1 MNKKDETS
9 EIVLIGMSHKTAPI
23 EIREQFTFDRETLS
37 RFYSLVPSCGIEEV
51 VYLATC
57 NRVEL
62 YFTAGDRHH
71 AVEKLTELVEEFT
84 GLSRDDFAPYIYRK
98 NSRDV
103 VLHLL
108 TVASSLDSMVIG
120 ENEILGQ
127 IKQAYRDSVMHKN
140 SGILLNR
147 LFHQAFNTAKKV
159 RTRTGIA
166 QNPLSIA
173 YIAVEQARKIFGG
186 DLTGRSALLVG
197 AGEMGELI
205 LKYLTKDSIGAIIVA
220 NRSLHNAETV
230 VERINVNARIIP
242 MSEIAGEAA
251 RVDIIITS
259 VACHDYILDS
269 TALNAIV
276 SERGGRPL
284 CVIDIAVPR
293 NVDPDAV
300 NMDGITLCNIDDL
313 KAIADENMKTRLGEV
328 EAALQ
333 IVNTDAADLFEW
345 YEGLEMVP
353 MIVRMQQ
360 SFEKI
365 REREIEKY
373 RKRRGNDV
381 TEEEMTLVEELT
393 RQIISKILHNPIMA
407 IKENKS
413 LQLQGYHTKE
423 AIKQKIQVIEELF
436 KI

>member
-9 EIVLIGMSHKTAPI
+9 EIVMIGLSHKTAPI
-23 EIREQFTFDRETLS
+23 EIREKFTFDREMLS
-37 RFYSLVPSCGIEEV
+37 RFYSLVPSCGIDEV

-62 YFTAGDRHH
+62 YFTATDRHH
-71 AVEKLTELVEEFT
+71 SVERLTELVEEFT
-84 GLSRDDFAPYIYRK
+84 GLSRDVFSPYMYRK
-98 NSRDV
+98 DSHDV

-159 RTRTGIA
+159 RTRTGIS

-173 YIAVEQARKIFGG
+173 YIAVEQAKKLFNG
-186 DLTGRSALLVG
+186 DLTNRRALLVG

-205 LKYLTKDSIGAIIVA
+205 LKYMTKNNIGEIIVS
-220 NRSLHNAETV
+220 NRSLNNAETV
-230 VERINVNARIIP
+230 VERINREARILPI
-242 MSEIAGEAA
+242 SEISSESSM
-251 RVDIIITS
+251 VDIIITS
-259 VACHDYILDS
+259 VACHDYILDYN
-269 TALNAIV
+269 ALKSITT
-276 SERGGRPL
+276 ERAGRPL

-300 NMDGITLCNIDDL
+300 NLEGITLCNIDDL
-313 KAIADENMKTRLGEV
+313 KAIADENMKSRLGEV

-333 IVNTDAADLFEW
+333 IVHNDAADLLEW

-373 RKRRGNDV
+373 RKRRGKDV

-393 RQIISKILHNPIMA
+393 KQIISKILHNPIMA

-423 AIKQKIQVIEELF
+423 AIKQKIQIIEEIF
-436 KI
+436 RI